1 MSTLSRTFRK
11 KAANRRKGGTSKN
24 NIKPV
29 NSKKRKA
36 LKYKL
41 SKRKKGAGVNDKSK
55 IYTYFNEYNTAQ
67 NRLARERK
75 KYLETLRKEIEKTII
90 EKERL
95 SDDRRR
101 KKDKFYEEF
110 KTGECSIC
118 LEDIDDDKNKSLHQ
132 KSIEKCLSCL
142 DKKNKKLYFTDC
154 EHTFHGRCLDR
165 WLQEND
171 ECPLCRKEIID
182 LHYYN

>member
-1 MSTLSRTFRK
+1 MSTLSRSFRK
-11 KAANRRKGGTSKN
+11 KGANTRKGGTSKN
-24 NIKPV
+24 NFKPV
-29 NSKKRKA
+29 KSKKRKA
-36 LKYKL
+36 LKSKL
-41 SKRKKGAGVNDKSK
+41 SKRKKGAGVNDNYK
-55 IYTYFNEYNTAQ
+55 ISTYFSEF
-67 NRLARERK
+67 NRPENRETRARNK
-75 KYLETLRKEIEKTII
+75 LRKEIEKSII

-118 LEDIDDDKNKSLHQ
+118 LEDIDDDKNKSVHQ

-154 EHTFHGRCLDR
+154 EHTFHGRCLDI
-165 WLQEND
+165 WLQENN

-182 LHYYN
+182 LHYYS